1 MSGRG
6 LTRSLVALGLA
17 GLAAVACGKSGPPV
31 APELR
36 LPIAPSALSAT
47 IDGSAVSLGW
57 ANPDKRVDNSRLR
70 DLTTLKV
77 HRREEIAAAEPKA
90 AMLHRGR
97 VVGYDDVAVIRLD
110 APGDAQV
117 SRGGAH
123 WIDRGQLV
131 PGRRYVYV
139 VTAVDS
145 TGRSSAPSARLV
157 VDFVAAPGPPR
168 DVVGAPGDASV
179 TLTWKAP
186 PELIDGSPAAGD
198 LGYLVLRGAGE
209 GEAGALAPITPEP
222 VTGTEYVDRGLDN
235 DAPYRY
241 AIRAVRLATGATRA
255 LGAPSAEVRVTPVD
269 TTPPAAPTALLAIT
283 GPATVRLAWNASP
296 DADVTRYVVYRA
308 EETDAFVRVG
318 STAPPATVFVDRDI
332 VAGRVY
338 RYVVTAL
345 DAARRPNESARS
357 NEARIRA
364 E

>member
-1 MSGRG
+1 VNGRR
-6 LTRSLVALGLA
+6 LTRSLLTLGLA
-17 GLAAVACGKSGPPV
+17 GLAAVACGKQGPPV

-47 IDGSAVSLGW
+47 IDGPAVSLGW
-57 ANPDKRVDNSRLR
+57 TNPDKRVDHSRLR

-77 HRREEIAAAEPKA
+77 HRRDETAPGEPKA

-110 APGDAQV
+110 APGAAQA
-117 SRGGAH
+117 SRAVAH
-123 WIDRGQLV
+123 WVDSGQLV
-131 PGRRYVYV
+131 PGHRYVYV

-168 DVVGAPGDASV
+168 DLAGEAGDAIA
-179 TLTWKAP
+179 TLRWKP
-186 PELIDGSPAAGD
+186 PAELIDGSPATGD
-198 LGYLVLRGAGE
+198 LGYLVLRGPPEGAG
-209 GEAGALAPITPEP
+209 GLAAITGEP

-235 DAPYRY
+235 DAAYRY
-241 AIRAVRLATGATRA
+241 AVRAVRLASGATRA
-255 LGAPSAEVRVTPVD
+255 LGAPSAEVSVTPVD
-269 TTPPAAPTALLAIT
+269 TTPPAAPTELLAIP
-283 GPATVRLAWNASP
+283 GSAAVRLAWNGSP
-296 DADVTRYVVYRA
+296 DADVARYVVYRA
-308 EETDAFVRVG
+308 EETGAFVRIG
-318 STAPPATVFVDRDI
+318 STPPPTTVFVDRDI
-332 VAGRVY
+332 VEGRVY

-357 NEARIRA
+357 NEVRIRA